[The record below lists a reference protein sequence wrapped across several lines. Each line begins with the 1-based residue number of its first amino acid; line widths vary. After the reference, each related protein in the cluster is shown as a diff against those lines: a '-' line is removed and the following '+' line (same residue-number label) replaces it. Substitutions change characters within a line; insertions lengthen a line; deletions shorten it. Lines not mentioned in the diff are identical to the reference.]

1 MDIAQS
7 PVAGEGEAHLDAKE
21 HQRSQGCV
29 ALQCDVRNLPYQ
41 TLRAQQRA
49 LSLTDLPQR
58 ARAALSAIAQT
69 VDCRK
74 PLASVFARRAYLS
87 KRAGMSERT
96 WYRAEND
103 LVDAGLITVAEQGRK
118 SRVLKVADQG
128 KRFRSGLFGCAYIHL
143 TRDAAVILGLLASPA
158 RPQTGKSEAEAEPH
172 EPCAAPGNQHSA
184 PQPQVNAAAADSS
197 ALPTATVSDR
207 FTYKDYLSPDSL
219 QKRQQDRLPA
229 DVRPLRALGFHE
241 NYIFQLMKR
250 ARVQHGKRLG
260 EVVQATW
267 DHLSQARRPVAYLLK
282 LLASPTDFGWL
293 ARQKA
298 AAIEAQVVAQAEVQQ
313 QDAVRK
319 EIAGQLY
326 FSTCGT
332 RRYAVSGDGLVL
344 VTRDVSEAVDRSA
357 SSGWIS
363 GFTTAFRCGAIVP
376 ATAKLETDFAAR
388 IAASSAAS
396 RRTTREHRLGASL
409 GEVSAMDM
417 SLDACRA
424 QLRRLVAGSG
434 RMSFR

>member
-7 PVAGEGEAHLDAKE
+7 PVAGEGKAHLDAE
-21 HQRSQGCV
+21 EPQNSPGH
-29 ALQCDVRNLPYQ
+29 AAFQCDVRNLPYQ

-49 LSLTDLPQR
+49 LSLTALSQR
-58 ARAALSAIAQT
+58 ARAALSSIALT

-87 KRAGMSERT
+87 QRAGISERT
-96 WYRAEND
+96 WYRAENE
-103 LVDAGLITVAEQGRK
+103 LVQAGLITVAEQGRK
-118 SRVLKVADQG
+118 SLLVKVAEQG
-128 KRFRSGLFGCAYIHL
+128 KRFRGGLFGCAYIHL
-143 TRDAAVILGLLASPA
+143 TRDAAILLGLLASPA
-158 RPQTGKSEAEAEPH
+158 RPQAENDQADTAARES
-172 EPCAAPGNQHSA
+172 CAAPDVQDSA
-184 PQPQVNAAAADSS
+184 PQLVANASPADLS
-197 ALPTATVSDR
+197 ALPTATVADR
-207 FTYKDYLSPDSL
+207 FTYKDYLSPDSF

-267 DHLSQARRPVAYLLK
+267 DHLSKAERPVSYLLK

-298 AAIEAQVVAQAEVQQ
+298 ATIAAQAVAQAEVQQ
-313 QDAVRK
+313 QEAMREKV
-319 EIAGQLY
+319 AGQIY

-332 RRYAVSGDGLVL
+332 RRYAVSGDGLML

-357 SSGWIS
+357 SSGWIT
-363 GFTTAFRCGAIVP
+363 GFVKAFQRGAFVP
-376 ATAKLETDFAAR
+376 ATAKLESDFAAR
-388 IAASSAAS
+388 IAAPSVVGQRATRGHRPGESSA
-396 RRTTREHRLGASL
+396 EL
-409 GEVSAMDM
+409 SAMDM

-424 QLRRLVAGSG
+424 QLKRLVAGSG
-434 RMSFR
+434 RLSFR

>member
-7 PVAGEGEAHLDAKE
+7 PVAGEDEAHLDAQE
-21 HQRSQGCV
+21 HQHSRDNA

-49 LSLTDLPQR
+49 LSLTSLPQR

-103 LVDAGLITVAEQGRK
+103 LVEAGLITVAEQGRK
-118 SRVLKVADQG
+118 SRVVKVADQG

-158 RPQTGKSEAEAEPH
+158 RPQTGKSKAEAESH
-172 EPCAAPGNQHSA
+172 EPCAAPGNQHSV
-184 PQPQVNAAAADSS
+184 PQPQADAAAVDSS

-332 RRYAVSGDGLVL
+332 RRYAVSADGLVL
-344 VTRDVSEAVDRSA
+344 ITRDVTEAVDRSA
-357 SSGWIS
+357 SSGWIA
-363 GFTTAFRCGAIVP
+363 GFTTAFQRGAIVP

-388 IAASSAAS
+388 IAAAS
-396 RRTTREHRLGASL
+396 RRTTREHRLGAS
-409 GEVSAMDM
+409 EVSAMDM

>member
-7 PVAGEGEAHLDAKE
+7 PIAGEGEAHLDTQDQHPRGYA
-21 HQRSQGCV
+21 

-49 LSLTDLPQR
+49 LSITSLPQR

-87 KRAGMSERT
+87 KRAGVSERT

-103 LVDAGLITVAEQGRK
+103 LVEAGLITVAEQGRK
-118 SRVLKVADQG
+118 SHLVKVADQG

-143 TRDAAVILGLLASPA
+143 TRDAAVILGLLASPT
-158 RPQTGKSEAEAEPH
+158 RPKPGKDQADSPANES
-172 EPCAAPGNQHSA
+172 CAAPDARDCA
-184 PQPQVNAAAADSS
+184 PQLEANASAADLS
-197 ALPTATVSDR
+197 AIPTATVSDR

-219 QKRQQDRLPA
+219 QKRQQDRLPV
-229 DVRPLRALGFHE
+229 DVRPLRSLGFHE

-260 EVVQATW
+260 DVVQATW
-267 DHLSQARRPVAYLLK
+267 DHLSKAKRPVAYLLK
-282 LLASPTDFGWL
+282 LLASPTDLGWL

-298 AAIEAQVVAQAEVQQ
+298 AVIEAQAVAQAEVQQ
-313 QDAVRK
+313 QDAVRNA
-319 EIAGQLY
+319 IAGQRY

-332 RRYAVSGDGLVL
+332 RRYAISGDGMVL

-357 SSGWIS
+357 SSGWIV
-363 GFTTAFRCGAIVP
+363 GFTTAVQRGAVVP
-376 ATAKLETDFAAR
+376 ATATLEKDFAAR

-396 RRTTREHRLGASL
+396 GRTTREHRLGASSA
-409 GEVSAMDM
+409 EVSAMDI

>member
-7 PVAGEGEAHLDAKE
+7 PVAGEGEAHLDAQE
-21 HQRSQGCV
+21 HQHSRDYA

-49 LSLTDLPQR
+49 LSLNSLPQR

-74 PLASVFARRAYLS
+74 PLSSVFARRAYLS

-103 LVDAGLITVAEQGRK
+103 LVEAGLITVAEQGRK
-118 SRVLKVADQG
+118 SRLVKVADQG

-158 RPQTGKSEAEAEPH
+158 RPQTGTGHADALAQES
-172 EPCAAPGNQHSA
+172 CAAPGGRDCV
-184 PQPQVNAAAADSS
+184 PQLEADAAHADLS

-267 DHLSQARRPVAYLLK
+267 DHLSQAKRPVAYLLK

-298 AAIEAQVVAQAEVQQ
+298 AAVEAQAVAQADVQQ
-313 QDAVRK
+313 QGVIRK
-319 EIAGQLY
+319 EVAGQIY

-332 RRYAVSGDGLVL
+332 RRYAVSGDGLML

-357 SSGWIS
+357 SSGWIV
-363 GFTTAFRCGAIVP
+363 GFATALQRGAIVP
-376 ATAKLETDFAAR
+376 ATAELETDFAAR
-388 IAASSAAS
+388 IAVSSAAS
-396 RRTTREHRLGASL
+396 RCGTRERRLGASSA
-409 GEVSAMDM
+409 EVSAMDM

-434 RMSFR
+434 RLSFR